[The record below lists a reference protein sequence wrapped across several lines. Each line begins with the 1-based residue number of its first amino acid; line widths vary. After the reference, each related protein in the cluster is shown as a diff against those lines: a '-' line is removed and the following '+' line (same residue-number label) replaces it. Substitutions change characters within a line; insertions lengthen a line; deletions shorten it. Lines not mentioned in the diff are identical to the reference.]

1 MVADYPAP
9 GAAPVG
15 GPQVAVSRLVPELV
29 RMGLE
34 VIVVAPAPGSI
45 DTERTK
51 LAEGI
56 EMIRMPTTTR
66 WSLLRRLKPWRRQ
79 VVSEIQNLNP
89 DLVHGQGLIPGGI
102 AVADVDRVP
111 RVVTARGNMRADT
124 LAAYRGLGGI
134 SRAYVRDGLARKAV
148 ERADVVIGVNPDWT
162 VNIPCRPRRFV
173 YIPNIIDE
181 RFFGTERRPEAPL
194 VLFTGGSLAI
204 KGWPLLAEA
213 WPEVQA
219 AVPEARLLVVGWDRE
234 PPSKP
239 VLGHGDPITFE
250 SWLSSEQLAVR
261 MSKASLLVVASEFE
275 VSPIVVAE
283 AWAVGLPVVATPV
296 GGLRSLVEGAGV
308 VVSRRDPA
316 GLARGV
322 INALTGRRETIDQ
335 FVAEG
340 RRRAEAHRAE
350 AVVRA
355 HVDLYNKL
363 LGGR

>member
-9 GAAPVG
+9 GAAPMG

-29 RMGLE
+29 QRGLE

-45 DTERTK
+45 ATERTK

-56 EMIRMPTTTR
+56 EMIRMPMTTR
-66 WSLLRRLKPWRRQ
+66 WSLLKRLQPWRRQ

-111 RVVTARGNMRADT
+111 RIVTAHGNMRADT
-124 LAAYRGLGGI
+124 LAAYRGLSGI
-134 SRAYVRDGLARKAV
+134 SRAYVREGLTRKAV

-162 VNIPCRPRRFV
+162 VNIPRRPQRFM

-181 RFFGTERRPEAPL
+181 HFFGTERRPEPPL
-194 VLFTGGSLAI
+194 LLFTGGARAI

-219 AVPEARLLVVGWDRE
+219 AVLGARLLVVGWDGV

-239 VLGHGDPITFE
+239 VLGHGDAITFE
-250 SWLSSEQLAVR
+250 PWLSSEQLAVR
-261 MSKASLLVVASEFE
+261 MSKASVLVVASDFE

-283 AWAVGLPVVATPV
+283 AWAVGLPVVATSG

-316 GLARGV
+316 ALARGV
-322 INALTGRRETIDQ
+322 VHALTGRRETIDK

-355 HVDLYNKL
+355 HVDLYDEL
-363 LGGR
+363 LGSG

>member
-15 GPQVAVSRLVPELV
+15 GPQIAVSRLVPELARSGV
-29 RMGLE
+29 E
-34 VIVVAPAPGSI
+34 VVVVAPAPGSATT
-45 DTERTK
+45 DRST
-51 LAEGI
+51 LADRV
-56 EMIRMPTTTR
+56 EMIRVPTTTR
-66 WSLLRRLKPWRRQ
+66 WSLLKRLQPWRRH

-102 AVADVDRVP
+102 AVADVDRAP
-111 RVVTARGNMRADT
+111 RIVTAHGDTRADT

-134 SRAYVRDGLARKAV
+134 SRAYIRDGLARKAV

-162 VNIPCRPRRFV
+162 VNIPRRPRRFV

-181 RFFGTERRPEAPL
+181 HFFGTERRPEPPL
-194 VLFTGGSLAI
+194 LLFTGGARAI
-204 KGWPLLAEA
+204 KGWSLLAEA

-219 AVPEARLLVVGWDRE
+219 AVPGARLLVVGWDGE

-239 VLGHGDPITFE
+239 MLGHGDAITLE
-250 SWLSSEQLAVR
+250 PWLSSEQLAVR
-261 MSKASLLVVASEFE
+261 MSKASVLVVASEFE

-283 AWAVGLPVVATPV
+283 AWAVGLPVVATSV

-308 VVSRRDPA
+308 VVSRREPA
-316 GLARGV
+316 ALARGV
-322 INALTGRRETIDQ
+322 VHTLTGRRETIDT

-355 HVDLYNKL
+355 HVDLYNEL